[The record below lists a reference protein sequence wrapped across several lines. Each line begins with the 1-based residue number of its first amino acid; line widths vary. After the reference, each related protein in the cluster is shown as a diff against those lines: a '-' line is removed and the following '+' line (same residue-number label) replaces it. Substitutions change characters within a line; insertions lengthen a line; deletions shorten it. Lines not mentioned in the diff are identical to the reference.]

1 MDLISSRLSLKIENL
16 SFISSAFS
24 YLFPYLHHTKRT
36 NVCLLKKKSQR
47 RRQLVVEDGTYR
59 WVKRAKER
67 AWRDWP
73 KIWTMDS
80 SASRRPSETIRIGF
94 DSSNPISSAVADA
107 AMSISRS
114 KDDRIALADMAYF
127 CFCQPKAYASS
138 SVFSSRAM
146 WVWLEDGR
154 ERDWDRWWFV
164 NGPLFLL
171 FTWDA
176 NPYIDVIV
184 YH

>member
-1 MDLISSRLSLKIENL
+1 MDLIKSRLSLKIENL

-94 DSSNPISSAVADA
+94 DSSYPIFSAVADA

-127 CFCQPKAYASS
+127 CFSQPKLLLLFKCLA
-138 SVFSSRAM
+138 REQCELT
-146 WVWLEDGR
+146 WRRKR
-154 ERDWDRWWFV
+154 ERLGQVVVCEW
-164 NGPLFLL
+164 
-171 FTWDA
+171 T
-176 NPYIDVIV
+176 VISPI
-184 YH
+184 YLGC